1 MIKKIKQH
9 LYSAGILFLSLL
21 AAQSFIAKQRVSS
34 MSKRPSSL
42 VLYYSPS
49 CPYCHKVM
57 DYMEKEHIEIEK
69 KNVQDPGVR
78 EQLISIGG
86 KGQVPCL
93 VIDGKAL
100 YESND
105 IINWM
110 AKHKAELSPPQDA

>member
-1 MIKKIKQH
+1 MIKQVKQK
-9 LYSAGILFLSLL
+9 LYTAGILFLSLL
-21 AAQSFIAKQRVSS
+21 ATQTFIAKQRVSS
-34 MSKRPSSL
+34 MSKKSSSL

-49 CPYCHKVM
+49 CPYCHKVL
-57 DYMEKEHIEIEK
+57 DYMEKENIDIET

-78 EQLISIGG
+78 DQLISIGG

-105 IINWM
+105 IINWLS
-110 AKHKAELSPPQDA
+110 KHKAELSPPPDA